1 MSSCYAGQLTYVW
14 LSFVPDTSRYK
25 LEEVDKVFR
34 FKVGEIMSNGW
45 AQMKWLAGKKGPDS
59 CRWAIHNFPEL
70 VPRSNDMSTSEVEL
84 DDREAS
90 TGSIETVNEESE
102 ATNGYIASPA
112 NK

>member
-1 MSSCYAGQLTYVW
+1 MW

-34 FKVGEIMSNGW
+34 FKMSQIMNNGW

-59 CRWAIHNFPEL
+59 RRWVTAKFPEL
-70 VPRSNDMSTSEVEL
+70 VPRSNDMSSSEFEL

-90 TGSIETVNEESE
+90 IGSSENVSEENQ
-102 ATNGYIASPA
+102 ATKGYVESQA
-112 NK
+112 KG